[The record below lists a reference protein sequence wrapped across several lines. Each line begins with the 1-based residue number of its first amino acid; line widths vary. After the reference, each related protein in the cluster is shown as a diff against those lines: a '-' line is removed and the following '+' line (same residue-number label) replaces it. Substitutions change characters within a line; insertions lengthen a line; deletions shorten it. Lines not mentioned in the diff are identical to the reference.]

1 MAFYPHLVIP
11 VLVSLGLTWL
21 IDKHL
26 KKFFFV
32 FVFLYPVVSYS
43 DENLASSKVF
53 VEKLGKQVVEKVSN
67 TEITELERYNNFKKL
82 YLSSFDN
89 YYISRFVL
97 GRYWKTIDK
106 GIQKK
111 FVDSFNNYIVATY
124 APKFKGWEGTF
135 KAVESLFEN
144 NYYNVKMDILNK
156 DGPTLKMMWKM
167 YLNKNKEFKILDVNI
182 DGVSML
188 VTQRAEFLSV
198 IKNHPNGV
206 NGLIDAMNKKTD
218 GS

>member
-1 MAFYPHLVIP
+1 M
-11 VLVSLGLTWL
+11 
-21 IDKHL
+21 HL
-26 KKFFFV
+26 KKFFFALI
-32 FVFLYPVVSYS
+32 FLYPLVSHS

>member
-1 MAFYPHLVIP
+1 M
-11 VLVSLGLTWL
+11 
-21 IDKHL
+21 HL

-32 FVFLYPVVSYS
+32 LVFFYPLVSYS

>member
-1 MAFYPHLVIP
+1 MNIRR
-11 VLVSLGLTWL
+11 
-21 IDKHL
+21 
-26 KKFFFV
+26 FFFS
-32 FVFLYPVVSYS
+32 FILLFPLSAIS
-43 DENLASSKVF
+43 DENIGKSKVF
-53 VEKLGKQVVEKVSN
+53 IEKLGKQVVEKVSN
-67 TEITELERYNNFKKL
+67 TNISDVERYNNFKQL

-106 GIQKK
+106 GIQKQ
-111 FVDSFNNYIVATY
+111 FVDSFNKYIVATY

-135 KAVESLFEN
+135 KAVDSLLEN
-144 NYYNVKMDILNK
+144 NYYNVKMNILNE

-206 NGLIDAMNKKTD
+206 VGLIDAMNKKTS

>member
-1 MAFYPHLVIP
+1 M
-11 VLVSLGLTWL
+11 
-21 IDKHL
+21 HL

-32 FVFLYPVVSYS
+32 LILLYPLVSYS
-43 DENLASSKVF
+43 DENLAGSKVF

-106 GIQKK
+106 SVQKK

>member
-1 MAFYPHLVIP
+1 MNFR
-11 VLVSLGLTWL
+11 
-21 IDKHL
+21 
-26 KKFFFV
+26 KFFFSLL
-32 FVFLYPVVSYS
+32 FFLPLTAIS
-43 DENLASSKVF
+43 DENLGNSKIF
-53 VEKLGKQVVEKVSN
+53 VEKLGKEVVEKVSN
-67 TEITELERYNNFKKL
+67 TDITEIERYNNFKQL

-106 GIQKK
+106 AIQKQ
-111 FVDSFNNYIVATY
+111 FVNSFNNYIVATY

-135 KAVESLFEN
+135 KAVDSLLEN
-144 NYYNVKMDILNK
+144 NYYNVKMDILNE

-206 NGLIDAMNKKTD
+206 IGLIDAMNKKTSD
-218 GS
+218 L

>member
-1 MAFYPHLVIP
+1 MHF
-11 VLVSLGLTWL
+11 
-21 IDKHL
+21 

-32 FVFLYPVVSYS
+32 LIFLYPVVSYS
-43 DENLASSKVF
+43 DVNLASSKVF
-53 VEKLGKQVVEKVSN
+53 VEKLGKQVVEKISN

>member
-1 MAFYPHLVIP
+1 MNIR
-11 VLVSLGLTWL
+11 S
-21 IDKHL
+21 
-26 KKFFFV
+26 FFFS
-32 FVFLYPVVSYS
+32 FILFIPLSAIS
-43 DENLASSKVF
+43 DENIDKSKVF
-53 VEKLGKQVVEKVSN
+53 LEKLGKQVVEKVSN
-67 TEITELERYNNFKKL
+67 TDISDIERYNNFKQL

-106 GIQKK
+106 GIQKQ
-111 FVDSFNNYIVATY
+111 FVDSFNKYIVATY

-135 KAVESLFEN
+135 KAVDSMLEN
-144 NYYNVKMDILNK
+144 NYYNVKMDILNE

-206 NGLIDAMNKKTD
+206 VGLIDAMNKKTS

>member
-1 MAFYPHLVIP
+1 MHFKKLFLVLVLFYPVI
-11 VLVSLGLTWL
+11 
-21 IDKHL
+21 
-26 KKFFFV
+26 
-32 FVFLYPVVSYS
+32 SYS
-43 DENLASSKVF
+43 DENIGKSKMF

-67 TEITELERYNNFKKL
+67 TEITEQERYNNFKTL

-106 GIQKK
+106 GIQKQ

-156 DGPTLKMMWKM
+156 DGPTLKMMWKI
-167 YLNKNKEFKILDVNI
+167 YINKNEEFKILDVNI

-206 NGLIDAMNKKTD
+206 KGLIDAMNKKNSGLLKFTV
-218 GS
+218 GIL

>member
-1 MAFYPHLVIP
+1 M
-11 VLVSLGLTWL
+11 
-21 IDKHL
+21 L
-26 KKFFFV
+26 KKFLIVLFFV
-32 FVFLYPVVSYS
+32 SPGVSS
-43 DENLASSKVF
+43 ANNLNESKAF

-67 TEITELERYNNFKKL
+67 VNISDQERHINFKNL
-82 YLSSFDN
+82 YLETFDN

-106 GIQKK
+106 TLQKR
-111 FVDSFNNYIVATY
+111 FVESFNKYIVTTY

-135 KAVESLFEN
+135 KAVDSLLEN
-144 NYYNVKMDILNK
+144 NYYNVKMDIVNK

-167 YLNKNKEFKILDVNI
+167 YLNKNREFKILDVNI

-198 IKNHPNGV
+198 IKNNPEGV
-206 NGLIDAMNKKTD
+206 KGLISAMDEKSS

>member
-1 MAFYPHLVIP
+1 M
-11 VLVSLGLTWL
+11 
-21 IDKHL
+21 
-26 KKFFFV
+26 
-32 FVFLYPVVSYS
+32 
-43 DENLASSKVF
+43 F

-67 TEITELERYNNFKKL
+67 TEITEQERYNNFKTL

-106 GIQKK
+106 GIQKQ

-144 NYYNVKMDILNK
+144 NY
-156 DGPTLKMMWKM
+156 
-167 YLNKNKEFKILDVNI
+167 
-182 DGVSML
+182 
-188 VTQRAEFLSV
+188 
-198 IKNHPNGV
+198 
-206 NGLIDAMNKKTD
+206 
-218 GS
+218 

>member
-1 MAFYPHLVIP
+1 MRYKKPLLLALLFIFYPII
-11 VLVSLGLTWL
+11 S
-21 IDKHL
+21 
-26 KKFFFV
+26 
-32 FVFLYPVVSYS
+32 SS
-43 DENLASSKVF
+43 DENIGKSKIF
-53 VEKLGKQVVEKVSN
+53 VEKLGKQVVEKISN
-67 TEITELERYNNFKKL
+67 TEISEQERYQNFKKI

-111 FVDSFNNYIVATY
+111 FVDSFNDYIVATY

-135 KAVESLFEN
+135 KAVDSLYEN

-206 NGLIDAMNKKTD
+206 KGLIDAMNKKVT

>member
-1 MAFYPHLVIP
+1 MHFKKLFLVLVLFYPVI
-11 VLVSLGLTWL
+11 
-21 IDKHL
+21 
-26 KKFFFV
+26 
-32 FVFLYPVVSYS
+32 SYS
-43 DENLASSKVF
+43 DENIGKSKIF
-53 VEKLGKQVVEKVSN
+53 VEKLGKQVVEKVTN
-67 TEITELERYNNFKKL
+67 TENTEQERYNNFKTL

-106 GIQKK
+106 GIQKQ

-156 DGPTLKMMWKM
+156 DGPTLKMMWKI
-167 YLNKNKEFKILDVNI
+167 YINKNEEFKILDVNI

-206 NGLIDAMNKKTD
+206 KGLIDAMDKKTA

>member
-1 MAFYPHLVIP
+1 MHF
-11 VLVSLGLTWL
+11 
-21 IDKHL
+21 

-32 FVFLYPVVSYS
+32 LIFLYPLVSYS

-53 VEKLGKQVVEKVSN
+53 VEKLGKQVVEKISN

-106 GIQKK
+106 SIQKK

-218 GS
+218 DS

>member
-1 MAFYPHLVIP
+1 MY
-11 VLVSLGLTWL
+11 
-21 IDKHL
+21 L

-32 FVFLYPVVSYS
+32 LFFLYPLTTNS
-43 DENLASSKVF
+43 DDNIGKSKIF

-67 TEITELERYNNFKKL
+67 TEITEQERYNNFKQL

-106 GIQKK
+106 VIQKQ
-111 FVDSFNNYIVATY
+111 FVASFNNYIVATY

-135 KAVESLFEN
+135 KAVDSLLEN

-206 NGLIDAMNKKTD
+206 EGLIDAMNKKVT

>member
-1 MAFYPHLVIP
+1 MQFKKLFLVLVLFYPVI
-11 VLVSLGLTWL
+11 
-21 IDKHL
+21 
-26 KKFFFV
+26 
-32 FVFLYPVVSYS
+32 SYS
-43 DENLASSKVF
+43 DENIGKSKMF

-67 TEITELERYNNFKKL
+67 TEITEQERYNNFKTL

-106 GIQKK
+106 GIQKQ

-167 YLNKNKEFKILDVNI
+167 YLNKNKEFKVLDVNI

-198 IKNHPNGV
+198 IKNNPNGV
-206 NGLIDAMNKKTD
+206 KGLIAEMEKKSA

>member
-1 MAFYPHLVIP
+1 MNIRR
-11 VLVSLGLTWL
+11 
-21 IDKHL
+21 
-26 KKFFFV
+26 FFFS
-32 FVFLYPVVSYS
+32 FILFIPLSAIS
-43 DENLASSKVF
+43 DENIGKSKVF
-53 VEKLGKQVVEKVSN
+53 IEKLGKQVVEKVSN
-67 TEITELERYNNFKKL
+67 TDISDVERYNNFKQL

-106 GIQKK
+106 GIQKQ
-111 FVDSFNNYIVATY
+111 FVDSFNKYIVATY

-135 KAVESLFEN
+135 KAVDALLEN
-144 NYYNVKMDILNK
+144 NYYNVKMDILNE

-206 NGLIDAMNKKTD
+206 VGLIDAMNKKTS

>member
-1 MAFYPHLVIP
+1 M
-11 VLVSLGLTWL
+11 
-21 IDKHL
+21 HL

-32 FVFLYPVVSYS
+32 LIFLYPLVSYS

-106 GIQKK
+106 GVQKK

>member
-1 MAFYPHLVIP
+1 MNIRR
-11 VLVSLGLTWL
+11 
-21 IDKHL
+21 
-26 KKFFFV
+26 FFFS
-32 FVFLYPVVSYS
+32 FILFIPLSAIS
-43 DENLASSKVF
+43 DENIDKSKVF
-53 VEKLGKQVVEKVSN
+53 IEKLGKQVVEKVSN
-67 TEITELERYNNFKKL
+67 TDISDIERYNNFKQL

-106 GIQKK
+106 GIQKQ
-111 FVDSFNNYIVATY
+111 FVDSFNKYIVATY

-135 KAVESLFEN
+135 KAVDSLLEN
-144 NYYNVKMDILNK
+144 NYYNVKMDILNE

-206 NGLIDAMNKKTD
+206 VGLIDAMNKKTS

>member
-1 MAFYPHLVIP
+1 MHF
-11 VLVSLGLTWL
+11 
-21 IDKHL
+21 

-32 FVFLYPVVSYS
+32 LIFLYPVVSYS
-43 DENLASSKVF
+43 DVNLASSKVF
-53 VEKLGKQVVEKVSN
+53 VEKLGKQVVEKISN

-106 GIQKK
+106 GVQKK

>member
-1 MAFYPHLVIP
+1 MNIR
-11 VLVSLGLTWL
+11 S
-21 IDKHL
+21 
-26 KKFFFV
+26 FFFS
-32 FVFLYPVVSYS
+32 FILFIPLSAIS
-43 DENLASSKVF
+43 DENIDKSKVF
-53 VEKLGKQVVEKVSN
+53 LEKLGKQVVEKVSN
-67 TEITELERYNNFKKL
+67 TDISDIERYNNFKQL

-106 GIQKK
+106 GIQKQ
-111 FVDSFNNYIVATY
+111 FVDSFNKYIVATY

-135 KAVESLFEN
+135 KAVDSLLEN
-144 NYYNVKMDILNK
+144 NYYNVKMDILNE

-206 NGLIDAMNKKTD
+206 VGLIDAMNKKIS